1 MRAIDTNVLVRLLAR
16 DDRSKWRR
24 PSVSLEGGAW
34 VSHLVLMEAAWVLDS
49 VYDLAPAAI
58 ATAIEMLL
66 VHKNLTLE
74 KTEVVAAAIA
84 QFRKRPTL
92 GFRTV
97 SSSQPR
103 ANPGTSL
110 WVRSIGI
117 GKTRRRAETLSAP
130 ISDRPTWDGFA

>member
-16 DDRSKWRR
+16 DDAKQVAAAERF
-24 PSVSLEGGAW
+24 VEGGAW
-34 VSHLVLMEAAWVLDS
+34 ASHLVLMEAAWVLDS

-92 GFRTV
+92 GFSDCLIVAAARQAGHV
-97 SSSQPR
+97 PV
-103 ANPGTSL
+103 GTFDREL
-110 WVRSIGI
+110 
-117 GKTRRRAETLSAP
+117 GKLDDVQRL
-130 ISDRPTWDGFA
+130 

>member
-16 DDRSKWRR
+16 DDAKQVAAAERF
-24 PSVSLEGGAW
+24 VEGGAW

-92 GFRTV
+92 GFSDCLIVAAARQSGHV
-97 SSSQPR
+97 PV
-103 ANPGTSL
+103 GTFDREL
-110 WVRSIGI
+110 
-117 GKTRRRAETLSAP
+117 GKLDDVQRL
-130 ISDRPTWDGFA
+130 

>member
-16 DDRSKWRR
+16 DDAKQVAAAERF
-24 PSVSLEGGAW
+24 VEVGAW
-34 VSHLVLMEAAWVLDS
+34 VSHLVLMEAAWELDS

-58 ATAIEMLL
+58 ATAMEMLL

-92 GFRTV
+92 GFWTV
-97 SSSQPR
+97 SSSRSR
-103 ANPGTSL
+103 AKPGTSP
-110 WVRSIGI
+110 WVRSIGNWESSTTCRDFEGLI
-117 GKTRRRAETLSAP
+117 FR
-130 ISDRPTWDGFA
+130 